1 MNRTELL
8 RTSLQREHVRAAL
21 IGVGVFTL
29 LVAVFLLS
37 PWDGGDD
44 WRAFHG
50 AAQRVLDRSTPLY
63 GTPTFADYYYY
74 NPPWLAVLLTP
85 TAPFAARIGWGI
97 VSAASLVIALALLR
111 RWLDHPGYIKPV
123 LVLLSP
129 AMLYM
134 LLHGQIDL
142 LILAGVLLPMEWWG
156 LVALTKPQTAL
167 GLVAMIFPHHW
178 LRAAIILGVVAIP
191 SVALLGPWPLDLL
204 DQPRPFVE
212 MGHNLWLNLWPF
224 QIPVGVLL
232 IVLGY
237 SRKDERLLIAG
248 SPFLSPYAAM
258 SSMIGPWIAAITFL
272 NDWQALAVFVSWWGA
287 VILRALGG

>member
-1 MNRTELL
+1 MKRTELL
-8 RTSLQREHVRAAL
+8 RTNLRRKHVRNAL
-21 IGVGVFTL
+21 IGVGVFAL

-50 AAQRVLDRSTPLY
+50 AAQRVFDRSTPLY
-63 GTPTFADYYYY
+63 GTPSFADYYYY
-74 NPPWLAVLLTP
+74 NPPWLALLLTP
-85 TAPFAARIGWGI
+85 TAPFAPRIGWGI

-111 RWLDHPGYIKPV
+111 RWLPHPGYIKPV
-123 LVLLSP
+123 LVMSSP

-142 LILAGVLLPMEWWG
+142 LILAGVLLPVEWWG
-156 LVALTKPQTAL
+156 LVAITKPQTAL
-167 GLVAMIFPHHW
+167 GLVARIPPRLW
-178 LRAAIILGVVAIP
+178 PRAAVLTVAVVAL
-191 SVALLGPWPLDLL
+191 SLALFGMWPTKML
-204 DQPRPFVE
+204 DQPRPFLDQ
-212 MGHNLWLNLWPF
+212 GHNLWLNLWPF
-224 QIPVGVLL
+224 QVPVGVLL

-258 SSMIGPWIAAITFL
+258 SSMMGPWIAATTFL
-272 NDWQALAVFVSWWGA
+272 NDWQALAVFASWWGA
-287 VILRALGG
+287 VILRAMGG